1 MSAAA
6 PDAVAIL
13 RDLEAALAPP
23 GGGPAIPNLSVR
35 LEQHDEAAAWSE
47 TGPYVIFL
55 AAFAGVAVVGLAAFV
70 ARPAG
75 VYVIRGGDV
84 SWRPAVDANRVVTAV
99 AVVLVVGA
107 LARAVSGRG
116 SPG

>member
-1 MSAAA
+1 MNLNGVIQAAKDHITVSRVFGE
-6 PDAVAIL
+6 PYERDGVTVVPVARIY
-13 RDLEAALAPP
+13 
-23 GGGPAIPNLSVR
+23 GGGGGGTGHDGA
-35 LEQHDEAAAWSE
+35 QHGE
-47 TGPYVIFL
+47 GGGI
-55 AAFAGVAVVGLAAFV
+55 GFV